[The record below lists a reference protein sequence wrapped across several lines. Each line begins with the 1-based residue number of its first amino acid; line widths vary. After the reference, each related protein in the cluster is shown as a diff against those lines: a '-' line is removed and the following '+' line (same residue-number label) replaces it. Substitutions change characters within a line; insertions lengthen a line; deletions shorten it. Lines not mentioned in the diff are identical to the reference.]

1 MVRTKKQ
8 VIDSIAIKNIIKGTF
23 LKNLFRVI
31 TFFFFSDNFQ
41 DVVPTATTVSDFYS
55 TNIPASPLPTLK
67 LYDTNVLVYMY
78 NTNRERV

>member
-31 TFFFFSDNFQ
+31 TFCLDNFQ
-41 DVVPTATTVSDFYS
+41 DVVPTVSDFYS

-67 LYDTNVLVYMY
+67 LYDTNVFGLYV
-78 NTNRERV
+78 